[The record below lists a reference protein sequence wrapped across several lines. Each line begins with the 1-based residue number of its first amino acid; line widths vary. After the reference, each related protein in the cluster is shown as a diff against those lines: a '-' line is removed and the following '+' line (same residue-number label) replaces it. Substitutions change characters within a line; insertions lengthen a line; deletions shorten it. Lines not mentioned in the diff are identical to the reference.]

1 MAKKLLGI
9 LVICLILVGLLKVG
23 GYTPSS
29 FGNEVDTKNPV
40 EVFDP
45 LFNKLGLVPEEQPPT
60 VPSETDTTTQEQQ
73 KQEEQPKQ
81 EEQKE
86 EDTKQSTE
94 QDNTPKV
101 TKEDILSLVD
111 SIRVST
117 HENKEKYNRDDWEK
131 PTKKFTLDGEK
142 VSRVKYDTYTSQ
154 YLISKDPFVY
164 KCPYSGKEI
173 TDIKI
178 LDFDHLLPLKFISTK
193 GDINWTKEQKNKFA
207 QDENV
212 GVSVLNK
219 ENRSKGAK
227 GPSEWLPKE
236 NQGDYC
242 YSWLLIAKEYD
253 IALPQQDL
261 DTCKIVCLNEIASGK
276 SLKRMN

>member
-1 MAKKLLGI
+1 MTKKLLGV
-9 LVICLILVGLLKVG
+9 LVICLVLVGLLRIG

-45 LFNKLGLVPEEQPPT
+45 LFNKLGLIPEEQPPT
-60 VPSETDTTTQEQQ
+60 ISNETDTTTQEQQ
-73 KQEEQPKQ
+73 EEQPKQ
-81 EEQKE
+81 EEVKE
-86 EDTKQSTE
+86 EEQSTE

-111 SIRVST
+111 SIKVST

-131 PTKKFTLDGEK
+131 PAKKFTLDGEK

-164 KCPYSGKEI
+164 KDPYTDKEI

-178 LDFDHLLPLKFISTK
+178 LDFDHIVPISYCNKFS
-193 GDINWTKEQKNKFA
+193 DLSWSNEQKNKFA

-227 GPSEWLPKE
+227 GPSEWLPKA

-242 YSWLLIAKEYD
+242 LTWLLIAKEYGL
-253 IALPQQDL
+253 ALRQQDI
-261 DTCKIVCLNEIASGK
+261 DTCKVVCLNEIASGK

>member
-73 KQEEQPKQ
+73 KQEEPKQ

-86 EDTKQSTE
+86 EDTKQYTE

-111 SIRVST
+111 SIKVST

-131 PTKKFTLDGEK
+131 PAKKFILDGEK

-154 YLISKDPFVY
+154 YLISKEPFVY
-164 KCPYSGKEI
+164 KDPYTDTEI

-178 LDFDHLLPLKFISTK
+178 LDFDHICPLMYLHRYS
-193 GDINWTKEQKNKFA
+193 DLNWTKEQKNKFA

-227 GPSEWLPKE
+227 GPSEWLPKA

-242 YSWLLIAKEYD
+242 YTWLLLAKEYGL
-253 IALPQQDL
+253 ALRQQDI
-261 DTCKIVCLNEIASGK
+261 DTCKVVCLNEIASGK

>member
-9 LVICLILVGLLKVG
+9 LVICLILVGLLKIG

-60 VPSETDTTTQEQQ
+60 VPSDTATQKQ
-73 KQEEQPKQ
+73 QEEQPKQ

-86 EDTKQSTE
+86 EDTKQTTE

-111 SIRVST
+111 SIKVST
-117 HENKEKYNRDDWEK
+117 HENTEKYNRDDWEK
-131 PTKKFTLDGEK
+131 PAKKFTLDGEK

-154 YLISKDPFVY
+154 YLVSKDPFVY
-164 KCPYSGKEI
+164 KDPYTDKEI

-178 LDFDHLLPLKFISTK
+178 LDFDHICPLMYLHRYS
-193 GDINWTKEQKNKFA
+193 DLNWTKEQKNKFA

-227 GPSEWLPKE
+227 GPSEWLPKA

-242 YSWLLIAKEYD
+242 YTWLLLAKEYGL
-253 IALPQQDL
+253 ALRQQDI
-261 DTCKIVCLNEIASGK
+261 DTCKVVCLNEIASGK

>member
-1 MAKKLLGI
+1 MAKKLLGV
-9 LVICLILVGLLKVG
+9 LVICLVLVGLLRIG

-45 LFNKLGLVPEEQPPT
+45 LFNKLGLIPEEQPPT
-60 VPSETDTTTQEQQ
+60 ISNETDTTTQEQQ
-73 KQEEQPKQ
+73 EEQPKQ
-81 EEQKE
+81 EEVKE
-86 EDTKQSTE
+86 EEQSTE

-111 SIRVST
+111 SIKVST

-131 PTKKFTLDGEK
+131 PAKKFTLDGEK

-164 KCPYSGKEI
+164 KDPYTDKEI

-178 LDFDHLLPLKFISTK
+178 LDFDHIVPISYCNKFS
-193 GDINWTKEQKNKFA
+193 DLSWSNEQKNKFA

-212 GVSVLNK
+212 GVSVLNN

-227 GPSEWLPKE
+227 GPSEWLPKA

-242 YSWLLIAKEYD
+242 LTWLLIAKEYGL
-253 IALPQQDL
+253 ALRQQDI
-261 DTCKIVCLNEIASGK
+261 DTCKVVCLNEIASGK

>member
-73 KQEEQPKQ
+73 KQEEPKQ

-86 EDTKQSTE
+86 EDTKQYTG

-111 SIRVST
+111 SIKVST

-131 PTKKFTLDGEK
+131 PAKKFILDGEK

-154 YLISKDPFVY
+154 YLISKEPFVY
-164 KCPYSGKEI
+164 KDPYTDTEI

-178 LDFDHLLPLKFISTK
+178 LDFDHICPLMYLHRYS
-193 GDINWTKEQKNKFA
+193 DLNWTKEQKNKFA

-227 GPSEWLPKE
+227 GPSEWLPKA

-242 YSWLLIAKEYD
+242 YTWLLLAKEYGL
-253 IALPQQDL
+253 ALRQQDI
-261 DTCKIVCLNEIASGK
+261 DTCKVVCLNEIASGK

>member
-9 LVICLILVGLLKVG
+9 LVICLILVGLLRVG

-73 KQEEQPKQ
+73 KQEEPKQ

-86 EDTKQSTE
+86 EDTKQDAE
-94 QDNTPKV
+94 QDTTPKV

-111 SIRVST
+111 SIKVST

-131 PTKKFTLDGEK
+131 PAKKFTLDGEK

-164 KCPYSGKEI
+164 KDPYTDKEI

-178 LDFDHLLPLKFISTK
+178 LDFDHICPLMYLHRYS
-193 GDINWTKEQKNKFA
+193 DLNWTKEQKNKFA

-227 GPSEWLPKE
+227 GPSEWLPKA

-242 YSWLLIAKEYD
+242 YTWLLCAKEYGL
-253 IALPQQDL
+253 ALRQQDI
-261 DTCKIVCLNEIASGK
+261 DTCKVVCLNEIASGK

>member
-9 LVICLILVGLLKVG
+9 LVICLILVGLLKIG

-60 VPSETDTTTQEQQ
+60 VSSDTTTQEQ
-73 KQEEQPKQ
+73 QEEQPKQ

-94 QDNTPKV
+94 QDNTPTV

-111 SIRVST
+111 SIKVST

-131 PTKKFTLDGEK
+131 PAKKFTLDGEK

-164 KCPYSGKEI
+164 KDPYTDKEI

-178 LDFDHLLPLKFISTK
+178 LDFDHIVPISYCNKFS
-193 GDINWTKEQKNKFA
+193 DLSWSNEQKNKFA

-227 GPSEWLPKE
+227 GPSEWLPKA

-242 YSWLLIAKEYD
+242 LTWLLIAKEYGL
-253 IALPQQDL
+253 ALRQQDI
-261 DTCKIVCLNEIASGK
+261 DTCKVVCLNEIASGK

>member
-9 LVICLILVGLLKVG
+9 LVICLILVGLLKIG

-45 LFNKLGLVPEEQPPT
+45 LFNKLGLVPEEQPQT

-73 KQEEQPKQ
+73 KQEESKQ

-94 QDNTPKV
+94 QDTTPKV

-117 HENKEKYNRDDWEK
+117 HENKEKYNRDDWENWQLY
-131 PTKKFTLDGEK
+131 KK
-142 VSRVKYDTYTSQ
+142 
-154 YLISKDPFVY
+154 
-164 KCPYSGKEI
+164 
-173 TDIKI
+173 
-178 LDFDHLLPLKFISTK
+178 
-193 GDINWTKEQKNKFA
+193 
-207 QDENV
+207 
-212 GVSVLNK
+212 
-219 ENRSKGAK
+219 
-227 GPSEWLPKE
+227 
-236 NQGDYC
+236 
-242 YSWLLIAKEYD
+242 
-253 IALPQQDL
+253 
-261 DTCKIVCLNEIASGK
+261 
-276 SLKRMN
+276 

>member
-73 KQEEQPKQ
+73 KQEEPKQ

-131 PTKKFTLDGEK
+131 PAKKFTLDGEK

-164 KCPYSGKEI
+164 KDPYTDKEI

-178 LDFDHLLPLKFISTK
+178 IDFDHIIPLNYVAKY
-193 GDINWTKEQKNKFA
+193 GDINWTNEQKNKFA

-219 ENRSKGAK
+219 ENRRKGAK
-227 GPSEWLPKE
+227 GPSEWLPKV

-242 YSWLLIAKEYD
+242 YSWLLIAKEFG
-253 IALPQQDL
+253 IALRQQDI
-261 DTCKIVCLNEIASGK
+261 DTCKVVCLNEITSGHT
-276 SLKRMN
+276 LVREN

>member
-73 KQEEQPKQ
+73 EEPKQ

-86 EDTKQSTE
+86 EDTKATE
-94 QDNTPKV
+94 QDTTPTV

-111 SIRVST
+111 SIKVST

-131 PTKKFTLDGEK
+131 PAKKFTLDGEK

-178 LDFDHLLPLKFISTK
+178 LDFDHLVPLLYLHKFSDTT
-193 GDINWTKEQKNKFA
+193 WSREQKNKFA

-219 ENRSKGAK
+219 ENRRKGAK

-242 YSWLLIAKEYD
+242 YTWLLLAKEYGF
-253 IALPQQDL
+253 ALRQQDI
-261 DTCKIVCLNEIASGK
+261 DTCKVVCLNEIASGK

>member
-9 LVICLILVGLLKVG
+9 LVICLILVGLLKIG

-45 LFNKLGLVPEEQPPT
+45 LFNKLGLVPEEQSPT
-60 VPSETDTTTQEQQ
+60 VPSETDTTTQEHQ
-73 KQEEQPKQ
+73 KQEEQPNQ

-111 SIRVST
+111 SIKVST
-117 HENKEKYNRDDWEK
+117 HENTEKYNRDDWEK
-131 PTKKFTLDGEK
+131 PAKKFILDGEK

-154 YLISKDPFVY
+154 YLISKEPFVY

-178 LDFDHLLPLKFISTK
+178 IDFDHIIPLNYVAKY
-193 GDINWTKEQKNKFA
+193 GDINWTNEQKNKFA

-219 ENRSKGAK
+219 ENRRKGAK
-227 GPSEWLPKE
+227 GPSEWLPKV

-242 YSWLLIAKEYD
+242 YSWLLIAKEFG
-253 IALPQQDL
+253 IALRQQDI
-261 DTCKIVCLNEIASGK
+261 DTCKVVCLNEIASGHN
-276 SLKRMN
+276 LIREN

>member
-9 LVICLILVGLLKVG
+9 LVVCLILVGLLKVG
-23 GYTPSS
+23 GYTPNS

-45 LFNKLGLVPEEQPPT
+45 LFNKLGLVPEKQPPT
-60 VPSETDTTTQEQQ
+60 VPSETDTTTQEQP
-73 KQEEQPKQ
+73 KQEEPKQ

-111 SIRVST
+111 SIKVST

-154 YLISKDPFVY
+154 YLISKEPFVY
-164 KCPYSGKEI
+164 KCPYSGQEI
-173 TDIKI
+173 TDIKQV
-178 LDFDHLLPLKFISTK
+178 DFDHIIPLKFIAAK
-193 GDINWTKEQKNKFA
+193 CDINWTKEQKNKFA

-242 YSWLLIAKEYD
+242 YTWLLLAKEWGLS
-253 IALPQQDL
+253 LPQQDL
-261 DTCKIVCLNEIASGK
+261 DTCKVVCLNEIASGK

>member
-1 MAKKLLGI
+1 MTKKLLGV
-9 LVICLILVGLLKVG
+9 LVICLVLVGLLRIG

-45 LFNKLGLVPEEQPPT
+45 LFNKLGLIPEEQPPT
-60 VPSETDTTTQEQQ
+60 ISNETDTTTQEQQ
-73 KQEEQPKQ
+73 EEQPKQ
-81 EEQKE
+81 EEVKE
-86 EDTKQSTE
+86 EEQSTE

-111 SIRVST
+111 SIKVST

-131 PTKKFTLDGEK
+131 PAKKFTLDGEK

-178 LDFDHLLPLKFISTK
+178 LDFDHICPLLYLHKFSDT
-193 GDINWTKEQKNKFA
+193 NWTKEQKNKFA

-219 ENRSKGAK
+219 ENRRKGAK

-242 YSWLLIAKEYD
+242 YTWLLLAKEYGF
-253 IALPQQDL
+253 ALRQQDI
-261 DTCKIVCLNEIASGK
+261 DTCKVVCLNEIASGK

>member
-45 LFNKLGLVPEEQPPT
+45 LFNKLGLVPEEQSPT
-60 VPSETDTTTQEQQ
+60 VPSETDTTTQE

-94 QDNTPKV
+94 QNTTPIV

-111 SIRVST
+111 SIKVST

-131 PTKKFTLDGEK
+131 PAKKFTLDGEK

-164 KCPYSGKEI
+164 KDPYTDTEI
-173 TDIKI
+173 TDIK
-178 LDFDHLLPLKFISTK
+178 LVDFDHIIPLKFISTK
-193 GDINWTKEQKNKFA
+193 CDINWTKEQKNKFA

-227 GPSEWLPKE
+227 GPSEWLPKA

-242 YSWLLIAKEYD
+242 YTWLLLAKEWGL
-253 IALPQQDL
+253 ALPQQDL
-261 DTCKIVCLNEIASGK
+261 DTCKVVCLNEIASGK

>member
-1 MAKKLLGI
+1 MAKKLFGI
-9 LVICLILVGLLKVG
+9 LVICLVIVGLLRVG

-45 LFNKLGLVPEEQPPT
+45 LFNKLGLLPEEQPPT
-60 VPSETDTTTQEQQ
+60 ISNETDTTTQEQQ
-73 KQEEQPKQ
+73 EEQPKQ
-81 EEQKE
+81 EEVKE
-86 EDTKQSTE
+86 EQSTE

-111 SIRVST
+111 SIKVST
-117 HENKEKYNRDDWEK
+117 HENMEKYNRDDWEK
-131 PTKKFTLDGEK
+131 PAKKFTLDGEK

-164 KCPYSGKEI
+164 KDPYTDKEI

-178 LDFDHLLPLKFISTK
+178 LDFDHIVPISYCNKFS
-193 GDINWTKEQKNKFA
+193 DLSWSNEQKNKFA

-227 GPSEWLPKE
+227 GPSEWLPKA

-242 YSWLLIAKEYD
+242 LTWLLIAKEYGL
-253 IALPQQDL
+253 ALRQQDI
-261 DTCKIVCLNEIASGK
+261 DTCKVVCLNEIASGK